1 MGRLDPKFVLKE
13 ASSNKETLI
22 YLVMWSNYK
31 RMKIYIGEKIEPCF
45 WDTLSQRPTAN
56 KSILRKLSPIVLK
69 RLNYLS
75 IRLDEI
81 DLFVQNLIID
91 LKRDNQLSLDNIKS
105 KLEIYFGRVKS
116 KPKEEIFVTD
126 YFLDVYQ
133 RMCNGILL
141 TPKGNV
147 YTKGTSKTYKSTL
160 SRLLGFEEFIG
171 KRLLFEDIDQQF
183 YNKYIL
189 FCNEKKYMP
198 NTIAK
203 SLSIIKSY
211 MNIAQSE
218 GVHNNNFHNTK
229 KFKIAQE
236 DGESIYLTVDELERM
251 YRLDL
256 SEKKH
261 LEIARDVFLI
271 GCYTAQR
278 YSDYSRIKKDYIRTL
293 QSGNK
298 VIDII
303 TAKTK
308 ERVIIPFLFDNL
320 EPLLKKYDYTVPK
333 TYNQKMNKYIKEV
346 AEMAGITEPVVLKE
360 TKGGKT
366 TERKY
371 LKCQLVTTHTARRS
385 GATNLHKMGYSDLEV
400 MKITGHSSVPVY
412 LKYIKVSK
420 EENADLMYRTNRIG
434 DEIGDE

>member
-1 MGRLDPKFVLKE
+1 M
-13 ASSNKETLI
+13 
-22 YLVMWSNYK
+22 
-31 RMKIYIGEKIEPCF
+31 
-45 WDTLSQRPTAN
+45 SQRPTAN

-75 IRLDEI
+75 IRLDKI

-251 YRLDL
+251 YQLDL

-261 LEIARDVFLI
+261 LEIARNVFLI

-278 YSDYSRIKKDYIRTL
+278 YSDYSRIKKDYIRIL

-333 TYNQKMNKYIKEV
+333 TYNQKWQE
-346 AEMAGITEPVVLKE
+346 
-360 TKGGKT
+360 
-366 TERKY
+366 
-371 LKCQLVTTHTARRS
+371 
-385 GATNLHKMGYSDLEV
+385 
-400 MKITGHSSVPVY
+400 
-412 LKYIKVSK
+412 
-420 EENADLMYRTNRIG
+420 
-434 DEIGDE
+434 

>member
-1 MGRLDPKFVLKE
+1 M
-13 ASSNKETLI
+13 
-22 YLVMWSNYK
+22 
-31 RMKIYIGEKIEPCF
+31 
-45 WDTLSQRPTAN
+45 
-56 KSILRKLSPIVLK
+56 
-69 RLNYLS
+69 NYLS
-75 IRLDEI
+75 IRLDKI

-251 YRLDL
+251 YQLDL

-278 YSDYSRIKKDYIRTL
+278 YSDYSRIKKDYIRIL

-333 TYNQKMNKYIKEV
+333 TYNQKWQE
-346 AEMAGITEPVVLKE
+346 
-360 TKGGKT
+360 
-366 TERKY
+366 
-371 LKCQLVTTHTARRS
+371 
-385 GATNLHKMGYSDLEV
+385 
-400 MKITGHSSVPVY
+400 
-412 LKYIKVSK
+412 
-420 EENADLMYRTNRIG
+420 
-434 DEIGDE
+434 